1 MNGLN
6 RLAPLFNIRPGEG
19 RLVGLMLLHSFLIQV
34 PTLFIGTASYT
45 LFLSAYGAESL
56 PYVYISNALTLP
68 VLGFIYAKLED
79 RLSFTQLLT
88 ANLAFMVV
96 ATGFFRLGLGFSAA
110 PWLLLAFIIF
120 YDVNRML
127 SNLEFWGLCGRLFDV
142 RQGKRLFS
150 LIDSAGMVAAIIGG
164 LATPLLVEWLGIAN
178 LLYLAGA
185 SLIGGLVS
193 LRYITRQY
201 ETQLSTVSTETAEP
215 GVSTPPAAL
224 ALKNRYILLLFA
236 LIVVSVLS
244 YYFIDNAFYDLTEA
258 RYADEA
264 ELAGFIGLFGAMG
277 SFITMASQ
285 IFLTGWLVNRHGLLA
300 GLLILPLVDFVG
312 IGAVALTG
320 SLFGAGSGVF
330 WLMTLTKLLDD
341 SWWAAIHQPVLQILY
356 QPLPPHQ
363 RLRAQTIGE
372 STIQPLANG
381 VAGLLLLFLSAGA
394 VQLAYAVLFILAA
407 WLAIALLMGRE
418 YPLKL
423 REALAKRSLDGATLT
438 RPDRSSLAILEQG
451 LTSPQVSVVVYT
463 LDLLEEVAPDMLPAA
478 LPPLLEHRAAEV
490 RLDVLRRIE
499 RLGLT
504 TTLPAVRK
512 RINYEGS
519 AAVRGASLRVLAA
532 LGDTGAFD
540 EIYPYLEHTDPRLR
554 QGAMVGL
561 LRSGELAGIL
571 AAGEILHQ
579 LVNSPD
585 PAQRQFAAQSL
596 GEAGIAG
603 FYRPLLKLLEDD
615 SPLVQRA
622 AVVAAGKVRQPQL
635 WPAVV
640 KSLTSAR
647 MRTAAVSALVA
658 GGEAVLPELET
669 AFAHNG
675 VGPTSLFPPGQERGV
690 MTRLARV
697 CGRIGGA
704 KAAALL
710 QSHLNFPD
718 VAARSQ
724 VLGALN
730 RCGYQAGPEEQP
742 HIQEEIKAEIAEA
755 AWLLATLHDLST
767 DASLAGQPDGVMLL
781 KALNEVLSQQQ
792 QRLFGWLALIYDPH
806 LIRQVQ
812 ANLNHISTEKRSYA
826 LEALDVRLPPTM
838 KPLLIPMFED
848 LAPAQRLQRL
858 NGAFPQPRLTS
869 QERLQQVIG
878 RSNAWLTPW
887 PQVCALYLMARL
899 SAGELAE
906 TVVSALQAPDP
917 LVRET
922 AAWALGRLDPVLLS
936 RYSAALSQDPVPQ
949 VARFGQPLE
958 TTLPGEGRMLA
969 TVEKIIRLKSVDLF
983 AETSE
988 EVLAEV
994 AAILAEVEI
1003 PAGQTFLQKGDVGS
1017 SLYIIVEGQVSVFE
1031 GERKLADL
1039 GENDIFGE
1047 LALLDPAPR
1056 SAAVTAVSDTRLFR
1070 LDQEPFNELLE
1081 DHSEIG
1087 RKMLQILARR
1097 LRRTSEQAQPG
1108 RELINDL
1115 LDNLQAKLAQ
1125 SGRSKPNQQG

>member
-6 RLAPLFNIRPGEG
+6 RLAPIFNIRPGEG
-19 RLVGLMLLHSFLIQV
+19 RLVGLMLLHSFLIQI

-88 ANLAFMVV
+88 ANLGFMVV
-96 ATGFFRLGLGFSAA
+96 AIGLFRLGLSLSTA

-164 LATPLLVEWLGIAN
+164 LATPFLVEWLGIAN
-178 LLYLAGA
+178 LLFLAGA
-185 SLIGGLVS
+185 SLIGGLIS
-193 LRYITRQY
+193 LVHITRQY
-201 ETQLSTVSTETAEP
+201 KAQLNAASAETAES
-215 GVSTPPAAL
+215 GASTPPAAL
-224 ALKNRYILLLFA
+224 SLKNRYILLLFA

-258 RYADEA
+258 RYTDEA

-277 SFITMASQ
+277 SFITMSSQ
-285 IFLTGWLVNRHGLLA
+285 IFLTGWLVNRYGLLA
-300 GLLILPLVDFVG
+300 GLFILPLVDFVG
-312 IGAVALTG
+312 IGAVAFTG
-320 SLFGAGSGVF
+320 SLFGAGSGIF
-330 WLMTLTKLLDD
+330 WLMAATKLIDD
-341 SWWAAIHQPVLQILY
+341 SWWVAIQQPVLQILY

-381 VAGLLLLFLSAGA
+381 AAGLILLFLSADA

-407 WLAIALLMGRE
+407 WLVIALLMGRQ

-423 REALAKRSLDGATLT
+423 REALARRSLDGATLI

-463 LDLLEEVAPDMLPAA
+463 LDLLEEVAPDMLYTA
-478 LPPLLEHRAAEV
+478 LPPLLEHRGAEV
-490 RLDVLRRIE
+490 RLEVLRRIE
-499 RLGLT
+499 RLELAAL
-504 TTLPAVRK
+504 LPAVRQ
-512 RINYEGS
+512 RTRYEGS
-519 AAVRGASLRVLAA
+519 TAVRGASLRVLAA
-532 LGDTGAFD
+532 LGDAEVFD
-540 EIYPYLEHTDPRLR
+540 EIYPYLEHADPRLR

-571 AAGEILHQ
+571 AAGETLHK
-579 LVNSPD
+579 LVSSPD
-585 PAQRQFAAQSL
+585 PAQRQFAAQAL
-596 GEAGIAG
+596 GEAGITG
-603 FYRPLLKLLEDD
+603 FYRPLLKLLQDD
-615 SPLVQRA
+615 SLLVQRA
-622 AVVAAGKVRQPQL
+622 AVVAAGKVRHPQL

-640 KSLTSAR
+640 KSLTSTR
-647 MRTAAVSALVA
+647 MRTAAMSALVN
-658 GGEAVLPELET
+658 GGEAVLPELEV
-669 AFAHNG
+669 AFSRNG
-675 VGPTSLFPPGQERGV
+675 TGPTSAFPPGQERGI
-690 MTRLARV
+690 MTRLARI

-710 QSHLNFPD
+710 HNHLNFPD
-718 VAARSQ
+718 VAVRSQ
-724 VLGALN
+724 VLAALN

-742 HIQEEIKAEIAEA
+742 RIQEEIKAEVTEA
-755 AWLLATLHDLST
+755 AWLLAARLDLST
-767 DASLAGQPDGVMLL
+767 DTNLAGQPDGAMLL
-781 KALNEVLSQQQ
+781 KALDEVLAQQQ
-792 QRLFGWLALIYDPH
+792 RRLFGWLSLIYDPQ

-812 ANLNHISTEKRSYA
+812 TNLSHPSIEKRSYA
-826 LEALDVRLPPTM
+826 LEVLDVRLPPTL

-848 LAPAQRLQRL
+848 LAPTQRLQRL
-858 NGAFPQPRLTS
+858 NGTFPQSRLTS
-869 QERLQQVIG
+869 QARLQEIVG
-878 RSNAWLTPW
+878 RSSTWLPPW
-887 PQVCALYLMARL
+887 PQACALYIIVRL
-899 SAGELAE
+899 SAGGLAE
-906 TVVSALQAPDP
+906 TVVSALQVPDP

-922 AAWALGRLDPVLLS
+922 AAWALGRLDPALLN
-936 RYSAALSQDPVPQ
+936 RYSPVLSEDPHPQ
-949 VARFGQPLE
+949 VARFGQPVE
-958 TTLPGEGRMLA
+958 TILSGESRMLA

-994 AAILAEVEI
+994 AAILAEVEVS
-1003 PAGQTFLQKGDVGS
+1003 AGQTFLHKGDMGS
-1017 SLYIIVEGQVSVFE
+1017 SLYIIVEGQVSIYE
-1031 GERKLADL
+1031 GERKLASL

-1056 SAAVTAVSDTRLFR
+1056 SASVTAVSDTRLFR

-1115 LDNLQAKLAQ
+1115 LDNLQAKLAG
-1125 SGRSKPNQQG
+1125 SGRSKPN